1 MNRALVL
8 TGLAACA
15 LVAAGPAQ
23 AAPGDMSAA
32 GFLAK
37 YDALRAKGMAA
48 LLSSDAKL
56 LRSEATAAGQA
67 VRAQRLAD
75 KAAGR
80 PPTSCPPGKVNLS
93 AQQLVAHLK
102 SYPAEQRP
110 RITLK
115 RAIAE
120 WMTRTYPCRA
130 GAS

>member
-1 MNRALVL
+1 VRVRGALL
-8 TGLAACA
+8 AALALGLAA
-15 LVAAGPAQ
+15 PAS

-32 GFLAK
+32 AFLAK

-48 LLSSDAKL
+48 LFSPDAKL
-56 LRSEATAAGQA
+56 LRAEATAAGQA

-80 PPTSCPPGKVNLS
+80 PVAACPPAKSSLN

-102 SYPAEQRP
+102 SYPADQRP

-115 RAIAE
+115 RAIAD
-120 WMTRTYPCRA
+120 WSAKTYPCR
-130 GAS
+130 